1 MQSAPLTLELTTDYR
16 RLAPGSSKLHLVATI
31 AAGAFGVETKRP
43 NLSIVLALDVSG
55 SMSGPP
61 LEQVMRSV
69 ERIVDLL
76 GEGDR
81 LGVVAFSE
89 SATQV
94 SALTPVTAEARRAI
108 KARVRRLQADGGTNV
123 EAGLSLAR
131 SMLPGRGEHERQA
144 VLLLSDGVPNRGA
157 SSPDALCALASAMRP
172 DVSVSVLGYGAKH
185 DEKILAAVATG
196 GGGRYRFIAD
206 PASCALELAQ
216 AVGAQGDVVAEGV
229 ELALRPA
236 EGVEV
241 LRVLGGHT
249 MRVSMGGLVVPL
261 EDALQGSVL
270 HVAFVVE
277 LGARFGRTGGEVAW
291 AMLRFRRAGAKTL
304 ESAEASASIDIAAGE
319 AELDRVAHANVLL
332 ARSDEMRSGARA
344 LADRGQFEGAA
355 AMLRGLLRDIEAAPG
370 YAAADGSALSEA
382 REALLD
388 EVMAYERRPSAE
400 AYSVYKKSTHS
411 TMFTSSSSMPPPKHS
426 REIVIAELAAGPYP
440 KARLRVVGG
449 PRAGALVALSVRNC
463 VGRTSAADVPL
474 QDEMV
479 SRRHAE
485 IFAHD
490 GVFWVADLGS
500 TNVTLLNGHPV
511 GAPQR
516 LTIGD
521 VVKVGRS
528 ELVYE
533 EYN

>member
-1 MQSAPLTLELTTDYR
+1 
-16 RLAPGSSKLHLVATI
+16 
-31 AAGAFGVETKRP
+31 
-43 NLSIVLALDVSG
+43 
-55 SMSGPP
+55 
-61 LEQVMRSV
+61 
-69 ERIVDLL
+69 
-76 GEGDR
+76 
-81 LGVVAFSE
+81 
-89 SATQV
+89 
-94 SALTPVTAEARRAI
+94 
-108 KARVRRLQADGGTNV
+108 
-123 EAGLSLAR
+123 
-131 SMLPGRGEHERQA
+131 
-144 VLLLSDGVPNRGA
+144 
-157 SSPDALCALASAMRP
+157 
-172 DVSVSVLGYGAKH
+172 
-185 DEKILAAVATG
+185 
-196 GGGRYRFIAD
+196 
-206 PASCALELAQ
+206 
-216 AVGAQGDVVAEGV
+216 
-229 ELALRPA
+229 
-236 EGVEV
+236 V
-241 LRVLGGHT
+241 LR
-249 MRVSMGGLVVPL
+249 
-261 EDALQGSVL
+261 A
-270 HVAFVVE
+270 
-277 LGARFGRTGGEVAW
+277 
-291 AMLRFRRAGAKTL
+291 
-304 ESAEASASIDIAAGE
+304 
-319 AELDRVAHANVLL
+319 
-332 ARSDEMRSGARA
+332 
-344 LADRGQFEGAA
+344 
-355 AMLRGLLRDIEAAPG
+355 LLRDIEAAPG

-426 REIVIAELAAGPYP
+426 RELVIAELAAGPYP

-516 LTIGD
+516 LAIGD